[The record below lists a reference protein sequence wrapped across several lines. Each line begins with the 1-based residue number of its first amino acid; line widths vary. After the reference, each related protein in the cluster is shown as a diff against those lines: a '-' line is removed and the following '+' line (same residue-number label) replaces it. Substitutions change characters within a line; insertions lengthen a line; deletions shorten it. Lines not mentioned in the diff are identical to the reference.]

1 MLRLGIYCTLV
12 SSPRHE
18 IKTGKRFGPMFTY
31 RRCRILRGRIAVRG
45 LKDEMDGGK
54 GGGASGQSWD
64 PGLEIEVPFEQ
75 RPVCIM

>member
-1 MLRLGIYCTLV
+1 MLRLGIYCTVV

-18 IKTGKRFGPMFTY
+18 IKTGKGFGPIFTY
-31 RRCRILRGRIAVRG
+31 QRCRILRRRIAVRG